1 MIGVDKVLAA
11 KEERTRL
18 RKEKEAQRRQRLE
31 EPGPSV
37 YERAWST
44 DEEEDLKEAEE
55 ELEEK
60 KSLSSAVAPIAS
72 EPVSKRARNTVITPR
87 LAATLDRARVSDRN
101 ATLILAEAA
110 LSFYCSAAEI
120 TVNRSTIRR
129 QRKGCRSN
137 FAASVKKDFAVKVP
151 FRL

>member
-1 MIGVDKVLAA
+1 MTGVDKVLAS
-11 KEERTRL
+11 KEEQTRL

-37 YERAWST
+37 YERGWST
-44 DEEEDLKEAEE
+44 DEKEDLKEAKEEMEE
-55 ELEEK
+55 E
-60 KSLSSAVAPIAS
+60 KSLSSAVAPTAS
-72 EPVSKRARNTVITPR
+72 EPVSKRARNSVITPR
-87 LAATLDRARVSDRN
+87 LAAALDRARVSDRN
-101 ATLILAEAA
+101 AILIFAETA

-129 QRKGCRSN
+129 QRKGCRTN
-137 FAASVKKDFAVKVP
+137 FTASIKKDFAVKVP